1 VRAVRLPAM
10 KQTRIAVLGVYRSGS
25 TAVAGALHHL
35 GVDMGPPFFEGF
47 YESAGLSKQLRKWWD
62 EPRLVEKVG
71 QAKRVRVLEQW
82 IKEREA
88 GGARWVGMKHPLLSL
103 CGDDLVQAWGPETR
117 FIRCCRPLE
126 DSIDSLKRLGRSV
139 DGAFLQGTLMEAL
152 GRFFVRRE
160 HLAIEFADLMSNPRR
175 EVERL
180 MAYLEVTADAEKIE
194 AAIRFIEPGKKSKV
208 EAEQGEKIGAG
219 KVSGPAKLWG
229 AIRKVVTGSDK

>member
-1 VRAVRLPAM
+1 M

-25 TAVAGALHHL
+25 TAVAGALHRL

-62 EPRLVEKVG
+62 EPRLREKVS
-71 QAKRVRVLEQW
+71 QAKRVPALAQW
-82 IKEREA
+82 IQEREA

-103 CGDDLVQAWGPETR
+103 CGEDLVQAWGPETR

-126 DSIDSLKRLGRSV
+126 DSINSLKRLGRSV
-139 DGAFLQGTLMEAL
+139 DGAFLQGTLMAAL
-152 GRFFVRRE
+152 DRFFAGRE

-180 MAYLEVTADAEKIE
+180 MEYLSITADADRIE
-194 AAIRFIEPGKKSKV
+194 AAVRFIEPGKKSKV
-208 EAEQGEKIGAG
+208 EAEQGEKIGVA
-219 KVSGPAKLWG
+219 KESGLGTVWG
-229 AIRKVVTGSDK
+229 AIRKTITGCEK

>member
-1 VRAVRLPAM
+1 M

-62 EPRLVEKVG
+62 EPRLVEKAG

-82 IKEREA
+82 IKEREQ
-88 GGARWVGMKHPLLSL
+88 GGAKWVGMKHPLLSL
-103 CGDDLVQAWGPETR
+103 CGEDLVQAWGSETR
-117 FIRCCRPLE
+117 FIRCCRPLA

-139 DGAFLQGTLMEAL
+139 DGEFLQGTLMAAL
-152 GRFFVRRE
+152 DRFFAGRE
-160 HLAIEFADLMSNPRR
+160 HLAVEFADLMSNPRR

-180 MAYLEVTADAEKIE
+180 MEYLSITADAAKIE

-208 EAEQGEKIGAG
+208 EAEQGEKIGKG
-219 KVSGPAKLWG
+219 KESGLGTVWG
-229 AIRKVVTGSDK
+229 ALRKVIAGRRE

>member
-1 VRAVRLPAM
+1 MAVRLLEM

-62 EPRLVEKVG
+62 EPRLVERVG

-88 GGARWVGMKHPLLSL
+88 VGTLWVGMKHPLLSL
-103 CGDDLVQAWGPETR
+103 CGEDLVQAWGPETR

-139 DGAFLQGTLMEAL
+139 DGAFLQGTLMAAL
-152 GRFFVRRE
+152 DRFFAGRE

-180 MAYLEVTADAEKIE
+180 MEYLNLTADAARIE
-194 AAIRFIEPGKKSKV
+194 AAVRFIEPGKKSKV

-219 KVSGPAKLWG
+219 KAPGPGTVWG
-229 AIRKVVTGSDK
+229 AIRKVITGRDE